1 MSTYRQD
8 QLLDNS
14 ASHMKREPLILLQA
28 LRAVAFLSIF
38 LLHSQIQVG
47 GDVIFTWGGTWGV
60 SIFFVLSGFLMA
72 YNYQGN
78 NRIKENGLWYSLN
91 FGIARIR
98 KLYSL
103 HILLLILMI
112 AQYAVSSWHSMS
124 VSQWISLGKQFCFDA
139 LLLQSWHPSPGIYFS
154 LNGVAWYLS
163 TSLFLY
169 CCFPLI
175 ERRLLSQYRNRKMV
189 LGSTVLIW
197 AVQSLASYAAFA
209 IVSFHGL
216 GESWITWSVYIFPVM
231 RLGDFLIGCNLGY
244 LFLHRQPS
252 RWSSNKGSLLLATVC
267 VLTILQWSLFVYGCN
282 TSQVQPWWSYAV
294 LYAPTSCAL
303 IYLLAEK
310 KSAYKRSAVNN
321 FLVFLGNLSP
331 YAFLIHQVVLKWT
344 NGAIWSL
351 ISSYD
356 LDVHGVAFIIAGI
369 AFALTI
375 VLSLLW
381 KRLISRS

>member
-1 MSTYRQD
+1 MSTYHQD
-8 QLLDNS
+8 QLAGNA
-14 ASHMKREPLILLQA
+14 ASYMKREPLILLQA

-38 LLHSQIQVG
+38 LLHSQIQIDG
-47 GDVIFTWGGTWGV
+47 GVIFTWGGTWGV
-60 SIFFVLSGFLMA
+60 SIFFILSGFLMA

-78 NRIKENGLWYSLN
+78 NRIKENGLWYSLK

-98 KLYSL
+98 KLYFL
-103 HILLLILMI
+103 HILLLVLMI
-112 AQYAVSSWHSMS
+112 VKSGVSSWRSMN
-124 VSQWISLGKQFCFDA
+124 VSQWLSLGKRFCIDA
-139 LLLQSWHPSPGIYFS
+139 VLLQSWHPSPRIYYS
-154 LNGVAWYLS
+154 LNGVTWYLS

-189 LGSTVLIW
+189 LGITALIW
-197 AVQSLASYAAFA
+197 GVQSLASYAAFA
-209 IVSFHGL
+209 VVSALSL

-244 LFLHRQPS
+244 LFLYRQPS
-252 RWSSNKGSLLLATVC
+252 RWLSDKRSLLLSGVY
-267 VLTILQWSLFVYGCN
+267 VLIILQWCLFVYGC
-282 TSQVQPWWSYAV
+282 SVSLVQPWWSYAV
-294 LYAPTSCAL
+294 LYTPTSCAV

-310 KSAYKRSAVNN
+310 KSAYKRSLVNN

-331 YAFLIHQVVLKWT
+331 YAFLIHQVALKWT

-351 ISSYD
+351 INSYD

-369 AFALTI
+369 AFAITI
-375 VLSLLW
+375 AFSLLW
-381 KRLISRS
+381 RRMLSRK